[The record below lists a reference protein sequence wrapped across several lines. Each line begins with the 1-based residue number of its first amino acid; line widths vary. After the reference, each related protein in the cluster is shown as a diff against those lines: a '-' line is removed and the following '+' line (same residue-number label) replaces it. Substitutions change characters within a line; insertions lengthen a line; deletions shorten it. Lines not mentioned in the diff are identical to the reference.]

1 MMSGAHPFHITSISG
16 AVLSDCRAHRYW
28 LWRIWERG
36 KPLLIVA
43 MFNPSTA
50 DERKDDPTVQRLC
63 GWARRWGYG
72 GILIVNLHLIRSSD
86 PAAVRWMQ
94 PGRSSGE
101 AQHHALAHALDLA
114 ERQET
119 PVLVAWGD
127 LATDDDV
134 RPFAE
139 AAPGLDFICLGTNA
153 SGRPKHPMA
162 RGKARIPDDQEPVPY
177 RLAI

>member
-1 MMSGAHPFHITSISG
+1 MMDGAHPFHLTSISG
-16 AVLSDCRAHRYW
+16 AVLSDDRRHRYW
-28 LWRIWERG
+28 LWRIWDR
-36 KPLLIVA
+36 KLPLLVVT

-72 GILIVNLHLIRSSD
+72 GVLIVNLHSIRSSD
-86 PAAVRWMQ
+86 PAEVLAMDPQRRW
-94 PGRSSGE
+94 GD
-101 AQHHALAHALDLA
+101 AQHHALAHALDIA

-119 PVLVAWGD
+119 PVLLAWGD
-127 LATDDDV
+127 LAQGDDIT
-134 RPFAE
+134 PFRE
-139 AAPGLDFICLGTNA
+139 AAAGLDFICLGTNA

-177 RLAI
+177 RLAL